1 MVRIKG
7 GDKWKKRKVSYKTVS
22 GITQSYGIK
31 IYNINISYG
40 NRKIKNNAVI
50 VSTLNISENFD
61 AIVSLNF
68 VEGGCT
74 YGNINFNE
82 RESEKILS

>member
-1 MVRIKG
+1 M
-7 GDKWKKRKVSYKTVS
+7 SYKTVS
-22 GITQSYGIK
+22 GITHSYGIK

-50 VSTLNISENFD
+50 VSTPNISENFD